1 LRRFTELIQQLE
13 TSNKTNDKIAALVS
27 YFSTADEKDKPF
39 VIAMFTGKKPKR
51 PVPTALIRAWATEL
65 SDIPAWLFAES
76 YHSVGDLSETIALV
90 LPPATHTSDRKLH
103 EWINDLAALN
113 GKSDEDKKAF
123 ILHAWDS
130 LDTQERFIFNKLIS
144 GNFRIGVSNK
154 MLVNAISKQSDTD
167 SNKIMHS
174 IMGKWSPGEITYDE
188 LIAGA
193 HVNTD
198 NSWPYPFCLAYALE
212 TEPAS
217 LGGTEEWQAEWKWDG
232 IRGQIVKRNGELFIW
247 SRGEEL
253 VTDQFPELH
262 FLKDQLPD
270 GTVIDGEILSVKDGQ
285 VQAFSILQQR
295 LNRKTINKSQL
306 KDAPIGFYI
315 YDLLEY
321 QGADIRTEP
330 LSERRRLLEEI
341 VSQISSGTNTESSNS
356 EINSDNSIHSS
367 SNSSSTVI
375 GSRSSNAAVA
385 ILSPVI
391 QFNNWEQLAEIRQG
405 SRDNNSEGI
414 MLKKLSS
421 FYHSG
426 RKRGDWWKWKINP
439 YTVDTVMIYAQKG
452 SGRRANH
459 FTDYTF
465 AVRDGENLI
474 TIAKAYSGLTDKE
487 IKEVDSFV
495 KKNAIEKFGPVRTVK
510 PELVFEIA
518 FEGIAES
525 KRHKAGLALRFP
537 RIARW
542 RKDKVAAE
550 INTLEDLRQLL
561 ASTL

>member
-1 LRRFTELIQQLE
+1 MKRFTELIQQLE

-27 YFSTADEKDKPF
+27 YFSTADEKDKPY
-39 VIAMFTGKKPKR
+39 VIAMFTGKKPRR
-51 PVPTALIRAWATEL
+51 PVTTALIREWAIEL

-90 LPPATHTSDRKLH
+90 LPPAKQVTDRKLH
-103 EWINDLAALN
+103 EWITDLALISNKDDAA
-113 GKSDEDKKAF
+113 KKEF
-123 ILHAWDS
+123 ILNAWDS

-154 MLVNAISKQSDTD
+154 MLVNALAKQSDTD

-174 IMGKWSPGEITYDE
+174 IMGKWTPAEITYQE
-188 LIAGA
+188 LIDGA

-198 NSWPYPFCLAYALE
+198 NSWPYPFCLAYALDTTPENLGE
-212 TEPAS
+212 TTA
-217 LGGTEEWQAEWKWDG
+217 WQAEWKWDG

-262 FLKDQLPD
+262 FLKDDLPD
-270 GTVIDGEILSVKDGQ
+270 GTVIDGEILSVKDGN

-295 LNRKTINKSQL
+295 LNRKTIHKSQL
-306 KDAPIGFYI
+306 KDAPIGFYC
-315 YDLLEY
+315 YDILEF
-321 QGADIRTEP
+321 QGQDIRTYP
-330 LSERRRLLEEI
+330 LSVRRKILVDIIAAL
-341 VSQISSGTNTESSNS
+341 QIK
-356 EINSDNSIHSS
+356 D
-367 SNSSSTVI
+367 
-375 GSRSSNAAVA
+375 VA

-391 QFNNWEQLAEIRQG
+391 DFNDWDQLAEIRKE
-405 SRDNNSEGI
+405 SRANNSEGI
-414 MLKKLSS
+414 MLKKLDSL
-421 FYHSG
+421 YHSG

-465 AVRDGENLI
+465 AVRDGEQLI
-474 TIAKAYSGLTDKE
+474 TIAKAYSGLTDIE

-495 KKNAIEKFGPVRTVK
+495 RKNAIEKFGPVRTVK

-542 RKDKVAAE
+542 RKDKNASE
-550 INTLEDLRQLL
+550 INTLDDLRQLL
-561 ASTL
+561 ASTLSDEL

>member
-1 LRRFTELIQQLE
+1 MKRFSELIQELE
-13 TSNKTNDKIAALVS
+13 MSNKTNDKIASLVS
-27 YFSTADEKDKPF
+27 YFNEADDLDKPF

-51 PVPTALIRAWATEL
+51 PVTTALIRQWAIEL
-65 SDIPAWLFAES
+65 SGIPDWLFAES

-90 LPPATHTSDRKLH
+90 LPPAENLTNRKLH
-103 EWINDLAALN
+103 EWINDLAALSSKTEDEK
-113 GKSDEDKKAF
+113 KSF
-123 ILHAWDS
+123 ILNAWNS
-130 LDTQERFIFNKLIS
+130 LETQERFIFNKLIS

-154 MLVNAISKQSDTD
+154 MLVNALAKQSETEA
-167 SNKIMHS
+167 NKIMHS
-174 IMGKWSPGEITYDE
+174 IMGKWEPTEITYND
-188 LIAGA
+188 LVGGA

-198 NSWPYPFCLAYALE
+198 SSWPYPFCLAYALE
-212 TEPAS
+212 MEPSS
-217 LGGTEEWQAEWKWDG
+217 LGKPEEWQAEWKWDG

-253 VTDQFPELH
+253 VTAQFPELH
-262 FLKDQLPD
+262 FLVDELAD
-270 GTVIDGEILSVKDGQ
+270 GTVLDGEILSVKDGN

-306 KDAPIGFYI
+306 NDAPIGFYTYDI
-315 YDLLEY
+315 LEHDGVDVRDQDMTFRRDLLEKIIA
-321 QGADIRTEP
+321 QVSVKDV
-330 LSERRRLLEEI
+330 I
-341 VSQISSGTNTESSNS
+341 V
-356 EINSDNSIHSS
+356 
-367 SNSSSTVI
+367 
-375 GSRSSNAAVA
+375 
-385 ILSPVI
+385 LSPIVA
-391 QFNNWEQLAEIRQG
+391 FDSWEQLATIRQG
-405 SRDNNSEGI
+405 ARDINSEGI
-414 MLKKLSS
+414 MLKKKESL
-421 FYHSG
+421 YHAG

-452 SGRRANH
+452 SGRRANF

-465 AVRDGENLI
+465 AVRDGDKLI

-487 IKEVDSFV
+487 IKEVNSFV
-495 KKNAIEKFGPVRTVK
+495 VKNAVEKFGPVRTVK

-542 RKDKVAAE
+542 RKDKKADE

-561 ASTL
+561 SSTLTVS

>member
-1 LRRFTELIQQLE
+1 MKRFTQLIRQLE
-13 TSNKTNDKIAALVS
+13 MSNKTNDKIAALVS
-27 YFSTADEKDKPF
+27 YFSTADELDKPY
-39 VIAMFTGKKPKR
+39 VIAMFTGKRPKR
-51 PVPTALIRAWATEL
+51 PVPTALIREWATEL
-65 SDIPAWLFAES
+65 SEIPAWLFAES

-90 LPPATHTSDRKLH
+90 LPPPAHTSDRKLH
-103 EWINDLAALN
+103 EWITDLAAIN
-113 GKSDEDKKAF
+113 GKDDAAKKEF
-123 ILHAWDS
+123 ILWAWDN

-154 MLVNAISKQSDTD
+154 MLVNAIAKQSDTD

-174 IMGKWSPGEITYDE
+174 IMGKWNPGEITYQD

-198 NSWPYPFCLAYALE
+198 SSWPYPFCLAYALE
-212 TEPAS
+212 AEPVT
-217 LGGTEEWQAEWKWDG
+217 LGTTDEWQAEWKWDG

-253 VTDQFPELH
+253 VTGQFPELH
-262 FLKDQLPD
+262 FLKDELPD
-270 GTVIDGEILSVKDGQ
+270 GTVLDGEILSVKDGQ

-306 KDAPIGFYI
+306 KDAPIGFFI

-321 QGADIRTEP
+321 EGKDIRTEP
-330 LSERRRLLEEI
+330 LSARRRLLEKI
-341 VSQISSGTNTESSNS
+341 MTAVNRTN
-356 EINSDNSIHSS
+356 
-367 SNSSSTVI
+367 V
-375 GSRSSNAAVA
+375 AV
-385 ILSPVI
+385 LSPVI
-391 QFNNWEQLAEIRQG
+391 DFNDWEQLAEIRKG
-405 SRDNNSEGI
+405 SRENNSEGI

-439 YTVDTVMIYAQKG
+439 YTVDAVMIYAQKG

-487 IKEVDSFV
+487 IKEVDTFV
-495 KKNAIEKFGPVRTVK
+495 KRNAIEKFGPVRTVK

-542 RKDKVAAE
+542 RKDKKAAE
-550 INTLEDLRQLL
+550 INTLDDLRQLL

>member
-1 LRRFTELIQQLE
+1 LKRFTELIQQLE
-13 TSNKTNDKIAALVS
+13 MSNKTNDKIAALVA
-27 YFSTADEKDKPF
+27 YFSTADEKDKPY
-39 VIAMFTGKKPKR
+39 VIAMFTGKRPRR
-51 PVPTALIRAWATEL
+51 PVTTALIKEWAIEL
-65 SDIPAWLFAES
+65 SQVPAWLFAES

-90 LPPATHTSDRKLH
+90 LPPASFATDRKLH
-103 EWINDLAALN
+103 EWITDLAALN
-113 GKSDEDKKAF
+113 GKDDAAKKEF
-123 ILHAWDS
+123 ILQAWDC
-130 LDTQERFIFNKLIS
+130 LETQERFIFNKLIS
-144 GNFRIGVSNK
+144 GNFRIGVSDK
-154 MLVNAISKQSDTD
+154 MLVNAIAKQSGTD

-174 IMGKWSPGEITYDE
+174 IMGKWKPEEITYEE
-188 LIAGA
+188 LVTGA

-212 TEPAS
+212 NSPES
-217 LGGTEEWQAEWKWDG
+217 LGETTEWQAEWKWDG
-232 IRGQIVKRNGELFIW
+232 IRGQIVKRNGELFVW

-262 FLKDQLPD
+262 FLRDELPD
-270 GTVIDGEILSVKDGQ
+270 GTVLDGEILSVKDGN

-306 KDAPIGFYI
+306 NDAPIGFFT
-315 YDLLEY
+315 YDILEY
-321 QGADIRTEP
+321 GGRDLRTEP
-330 LSERRRLLEEI
+330 LSERRRLLTAVTSALTNREI
-341 VSQISSGTNTESSNS
+341 VL
-356 EINSDNSIHSS
+356 
-367 SNSSSTVI
+367 
-375 GSRSSNAAVA
+375 
-385 ILSPVI
+385 LSPVI
-391 QFNNWEQLAEIRQG
+391 DFSDWGQLAEIRKG
-405 SRDNNSEGI
+405 SRANNSEGI
-414 MLKKLSS
+414 MLKKLNSL
-421 FYHSG
+421 YHSG

-452 SGRRANH
+452 SGRRANF

-465 AVRDGENLI
+465 AVRDGEHLI
-474 TIAKAYSGLTDKE
+474 TVAKAYSGLTDKE
-487 IKEVDSFV
+487 IKEVDAFV

-542 RKDKVAAE
+542 RKDKKAAE
-550 INTLEDLRQLL
+550 INTLDDLRQLL

>member
-1 LRRFTELIQQLE
+1 MRRFTQLIQQLE

-27 YFSTADEKDKPF
+27 YFSTADERDKPY

-51 PVPTALIRAWATEL
+51 PVATALIRLWATEL
-65 SDIPAWLFAES
+65 SGIPDWLFAES

-90 LPPATHTSDRKLH
+90 IPPPPGTSDRKLH
-103 EWINDLAALN
+103 EWIQDLAALN
-113 GKSDEDKKAF
+113 GKDDAQKKEF
-123 ILHAWDS
+123 ILHAWDT

-174 IMGKWSPGEITYDE
+174 IMGKWNPGEITYDE

-212 TEPAS
+212 AEPAS

-262 FLKDQLPD
+262 FLKDELPD
-270 GTVIDGEILSVKDGQ
+270 GTVIDGEILSVKEGQ

-295 LNRKTINKSQL
+295 LNRKTINKAQL

-315 YDLLEY
+315 YDMLEFE
-321 QGADIRTEP
+321 GNDIRTLA
-330 LSERRRLLEEI
+330 LSERRNLLETVI
-341 VSQISSGTNTESSNS
+341 AQL
-356 EINSDNSIHSS
+356 
-367 SNSSSTVI
+367 SSTEV
-375 GSRSSNAAVA
+375 AV
-385 ILSPVI
+385 LSPVI
-391 QFNNWEQLAEIRQG
+391 SFTDWDALAEIRKG

-465 AVRDGENLI
+465 AVRDGEQLI

-550 INTLEDLRQLL
+550 INTLDDLRQLL